1 MGLLSG
7 TRGLIVGIANER
19 SLAYGIAK
27 AARAEGAELAITYQG
42 DVMKKRVE
50 PIANELGAFYT
61 GSCDLTD
68 DAAIADLAS
77 KLSDRGLD
85 FVVHAVASAK
95 REELSGRFMDT
106 SRDGFALA
114 MDVSVY
120 SLVALTRHMAPLLA
134 QSKHHPSILTLSY
147 IGARV
152 VMPSYNV
159 MGVAKAALEAS
170 VRYLANDLGPSG
182 VRVNAISAGPA
193 RTLSAA
199 GIKGLREMLGFVE
212 REAPLRRNI
221 DADEVGRASL
231 APLSSIGS
239 GMTGEVIHVDSG
251 YHILG
256 GGAWASEDTA
266 EKRGEA

>member
-27 AARAEGAELAITYQG
+27 AARAEGAELAITYQNEL
-42 DVMKKRVE
+42 MKKRVE
-50 PIANELGAFYT
+50 PIAAELGAFYT
-61 GSCDLTD
+61 GACDLGDET
-68 DAAIADLAS
+68 AIADLAS
-77 KLSDRGLD
+77 KLAGDGLD

-95 REELSGRFMDT
+95 REELSGRFLET

-134 QSKHHPSILTLSY
+134 KSTKHPSILTLSY
-147 IGARV
+147 IGAQV
-152 VMPSYNV
+152 VIPSYNV

-170 VRYLANDLGPSG
+170 VRYLASDLGPSG

-199 GIKGLREMLGFVE
+199 GVKGLREMLGCVE

-221 DADEVGRASL
+221 DADEVGRAAL
-231 APLSSIGS
+231 APLSAIGS
-239 GMTGEVIHVDSG
+239 GMTGDVIYVDAG

-256 GGAWASEDTA
+256 GGAWAE
-266 EKRGEA
+266 RGEA